1 MASLHMSWP
10 VINKGTPQH
19 RPPLLLI
26 PSSSPQPEF
35 LPTEGGHVHV
45 SCGSPFLVKSLS
57 VCLPLYIRS
66 VCSFCLVW
74 EESMWCARATDQI
87 KVRADMRIRYSAGL
101 ASCYYGHCVH
111 IGCDA
116 VQLCDFFFFYL
127 PSCKN
132 THIELG
138 WQWNQLGTSG
148 LILPSIW
155 KSSSVFLACFYS
167 SLDQNSWIR
176 RTFSANGCAP
186 ILKRNLPNSV
196 ANSLL

>member
-1 MASLHMSWP
+1 MASLHMTWP

-26 PSSSPQPEF
+26 PSSSPQPVL
-35 LPTEGGHVHV
+35 LPTEGGHVRV

-66 VCSFCLVW
+66 ACSFCLVW

-116 VQLCDFFFFYL
+116 VQLCDFFFFFFT
-127 PSCKN
+127 CQAVRM
-132 THIELG
+132 HILSWGGNE
-138 WQWNQLGTSG
+138 TSWALLVWFCPVYG
-148 LILPSIW
+148 RVP
-155 KSSSVFLACFYS
+155 VF
-167 SLDQNSWIR
+167 SWR
-176 RTFSANGCAP
+176 VST
-186 ILKRNLPNSV
+186 LV
-196 ANSLL
+196 